1 MPAMPPAV
9 RPARP
14 DDRAV
19 PGLLYLSAAPYYDVF
34 AGSELR
40 ARRLLRGVYPRRSH
54 TASHQVCQVAEADG
68 DVVGVLAA
76 FPASAA
82 DRLAR
87 RFLALA
93 VPRTPAYRWPIVLRH
108 LRASAR
114 MTPPPPRDALY
125 VDALAVDAGARRRG
139 VGQALLERADE
150 LALES
155 GARVV
160 ALDTGLENSA
170 AQAFYEAS
178 GFRRTGVH
186 PAADERAA
194 RAVGGRGFVSYSRP
208 IA

>member
-19 PGLLYLSAAPYYDVF
+19 SGLLYLSAAPYYDVF

-40 ARRLLRGVYPRRSH
+40 ARRLLRAVYPRRGH
-54 TASHQVCQVAEADG
+54 TASHQVCQVAEVDG

-139 VGQALLERADE
+139 VAQALLERADE

-160 ALDTGLENSA
+160 ALDTGIENSA

-208 IA
+208 IP

>member
-14 DDRAV
+14 DDREA

-40 ARRLLRGVYPRRSH
+40 ARRLLRAVYPRRGH
-54 TASHQVCQVAEADG
+54 TASHQVCQVAELDG
-68 DVVGVLAA
+68 GVVGVLAA
-76 FPASAA
+76 FQASAA

-93 VPRTPAYRWPIVLRH
+93 VPRTPAYRWPLVLRH
-108 LRASAR
+108 LRASSR
-114 MTPPPPRDALY
+114 MTPPPPPGSLY

-139 VGQALLERADE
+139 VAQALLERADE
-150 LALES
+150 LAWEC

-160 ALDTGLENSA
+160 ALDTGLENTD
-170 AQAFYEAS
+170 AQSLYEAS
-178 GFRRTGVH
+178 GFERTAVH
-186 PAADERAA
+186 RAADERAA

-208 IA
+208 VS